1 MFQKISNKSIKIKFF
16 SKKFF
21 IQNNIDKI
29 DFSLLHEFDQKDLL
43 IPNQTHSKNV
53 VFSNKPGKIHNCD
66 GVFTFNPR
74 VICLIKVADCM
85 PIFFAHQDRS
95 FYGVVHAGW
104 KGLTKGILKG
114 TSILFTDHKIKFNE
128 IDIYIGPSIQKC
140 CFEVSKDIID
150 KFPSWSIK
158 PKRSGKFMVN
168 LQKIAFEELS
178 AIGFNKKRIK
188 VSSDC
193 SFCEKNNYYS
203 YRRDGK
209 KTGRM
214 IGIIGNEADA

>member
-16 SKKFF
+16 SKNFF
-21 IQNNIDKI
+21 IQKNINEL
-29 DFSLLHEFDQKDLL
+29 DFSSLKEYDQKHFL
-43 IPNQTHSKNV
+43 IPNQTHSKNI
-53 VFSNKPGKIHNCD
+53 VFSNKPGQIDNCD
-66 GVFTFNPR
+66 GVFTSNPR
-74 VICLIKVADCM
+74 VVCVIKVADCM
-85 PIFFAHQDRS
+85 PIFFAHQSRP

-114 TSILFTDHKIKFNE
+114 TSTFCTENKLQLSE

-150 KFPSWSIK
+150 KFPSWSIR

-168 LQKIAFEELS
+168 LQKIAFEDLRS
-178 AIGFNKKRIK
+178 IGFEKKRIK
-188 VSSDC
+188 INSDC
-193 SFCEKNNYYS
+193 SFCKKNNYYS
-203 YRRDGK
+203 YRRDGG

-214 IGIIGNEADA
+214 VGIITSEA